1 MTIEASKILDVY
13 NVTTIADLKD
23 LIGIS
28 TDVYTF
34 LIGTPIQKNSAQYE
48 VEVKLIDKYNQEISK
63 IIRYNLIAEQL

>member
-48 VEVKLIDKYNQEISK
+48 VEIKLIDKYNQEISK

>member
-63 IIRYNLIAEQL
+63 IIRYNLVAEQL

>member
-23 LIGIS
+23 LIRIS
-28 TDVYTF
+28 TGMYTF

-63 IIRYNLIAEQL
+63 IIRYNLITEQL